1 MFWKSVSKLVR
12 IQLFSGYNTE
22 LCNLTIILKKFVVA
36 SDECSLCKE
45 DSETIQHV
53 FFFVIESSYCGIS

>member
-12 IQLFSGYNTE
+12 NQLFSGYNTE
-22 LCNLTIILKKFVVA
+22 LLSLKKFVLA

-45 DSETIQHV
+45 DTETIQHV
-53 FFFVIESSYCGIS
+53 LFISEKSHALVE